1 MSKLIS
7 FGKWNFYYILILLY
21 INSII
26 LLDYLSEHN
35 YNETFSKIKILPS
48 REQTEFSRQYF
59 IHYIFKYLGI
69 LPISIIIYFKYDA
82 DKEEEFST
90 SGKNTIILIHNDSSY
105 SMRANISLSFYILII
120 FLWVL
125 EEQLIIIFN
134 VCLKDIDFWMIELF
148 IVSYQSSKLFHFKIY
163 KHHKLAIIF
172 NAIVPVILKI
182 LTIVY
187 SFIYKDD
194 DLKILYK
201 DKPIFIVIG
210 LGIYL
215 ILITLRSFVNTR
227 MKWHMD
233 LKYIPISQILALY
246 GFIGTIFC
254 IFITT
259 IMSIFFKNENKN
271 KFDGYSYYYFLSGFS
286 DYFKYFEEISIS
298 EIFKEIIIVII
309 SFIFFFFNKYLFLH
323 VIKYFTPVHVIFCNS
338 FYFIFDKVFLII
350 NTQINEKKT
359 FKNDSA
365 IRKIKFFLDLSSDLV
380 SILGFL
386 LYLEIIILKFFDYDY
401 NTKPNIIK
409 RSFID
414 AFENMERTE
423 TFNSE
428 QD

>member
-7 FGKWNFYYILILLY
+7 VGKWNFYYILILLY

-48 REQTEFSRQYF
+48 KEQKEFSRHYF
-59 IHYIFKYLGI
+59 IHSMFKYIGI
-69 LPISIIIYFKYDA
+69 LVISIIIYFKYYD

-105 SMRANISLSFYILII
+105 LKANVSLSFYIFII
-120 FLWVL
+120 FLWIL

-134 VCLKDIDFWMIELF
+134 IFLKDIDFWMIELF
-148 IVSYQSSKLFHFKIY
+148 IVSYQSAKLFHFKIY
-163 KHHKLAIIF
+163 KHHKLAIKF

-182 LTIVY
+182 LTIVF
-187 SFIYKDD
+187 SFIYDD

-201 DKPIFIVIG
+201 DRPIFIFIG
-210 LGIYL
+210 FGFYL

-233 LKYIPISQILALY
+233 LKYIPITQILTLY
-246 GFIGTIFC
+246 GIIGTIFC

-259 IMSIFFKNENKN
+259 IMSIFFKNESKN
-271 KFDGYSYYYFLSGFS
+271 KFDDYSYYYFLSGFS
-286 DYFKYFEEISIS
+286 DYFKYFGKISIS

-359 FKNDSA
+359 FKKNSD

-380 SILGFL
+380 SIIGFL
-386 LYLEIIILKFFDYDY
+386 IYLEIIILKFFDYDY

-414 AFENMERTE
+414 TIDNMERTD